1 MKISTRGRYAT
12 EDQAMPT
19 YLVTGELAQQGY
31 DNMERGPDR
40 LLEVVDM
47 VNSSGG
53 EFDEEN
59 FYVVYG
65 FADFDYAAI
74 LNLPNDEVVSKVAT
88 AYAKSG
94 AGRLQMNRVV
104 AQGADGYREYVGD
117 VPE

>member
-1 MKISTRGRYAT
+1 MKMWARGIPAA

-31 DNMERGPDR
+31 DDMERGPDR

-47 VNSSGG
+47 VNSLGG
-53 EFDEEN
+53 EFDEED
-59 FYVVYG
+59 FYVTYG
-65 FADFDYAAI
+65 FADFDYAAV
-74 LNLPNDEVVSKVAT
+74 LDLPNDEVASKVAT

-104 AQGADGYREYVGD
+104 AQGADGYREYVDD